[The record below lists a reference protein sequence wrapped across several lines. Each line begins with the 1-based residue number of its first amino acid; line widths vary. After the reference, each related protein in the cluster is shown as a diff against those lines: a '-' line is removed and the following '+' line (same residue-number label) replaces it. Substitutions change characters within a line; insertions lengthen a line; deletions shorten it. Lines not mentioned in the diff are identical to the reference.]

1 MAAVNGPADDPL
13 PVERIVGPN
22 VIRRDGPVR
31 AGCGESRKSGSSG
44 GRTQQW
50 VRPTHP
56 RRLCWPG
63 CVRGSLA
70 LSSEAVA
77 CSARRSSP
85 TQQPRTSTA
94 TTISSAAGGHPGHHD
109 FKVNLQ
115 ARDQGPSTSPRIPAQ
130 PDVPTFRAPARRGRG
145 RYCTI
150 GAKRAATRLVT
161 VSVAR
166 TRDTCR
172 SGGRPSL
179 GPTSASP
186 ARTPVAPDRP

>member
-1 MAAVNGPADDPL
+1 MVTHSPCAAPAHDRRGGCSRQQPGPRFDNANPAGEEELHADPIDHPQDPTRS
-13 PVERIVGPN
+13 PGASAA
-22 VIRRDGPVR
+22 RRR
-31 AGCGESRKSGSSG
+31 R
-44 GRTQQW
+44 RT
-50 VRPTHP
+50 
-56 RRLCWPG
+56 
-63 CVRGSLA
+63 
-70 LSSEAVA
+70 
-77 CSARRSSP
+77 ARRSSP

-130 PDVPTFRAPARRGRG
+130 PDVPTFRAPTRRGRG

-161 VSVAR
+161 VSVAH
-166 TRDTCR
+166 TRDACR